1 VAPVRPKSQE
11 PGVSMFGPIGM
22 PELIIILVIALIVFG
37 PRKLPDLGRSLGR
50 SLSEFKRASSEL
62 RSTLED
68 EIRVE
73 EKQDQ
78 PGSTSANTTAST
90 STTSETKTTSESATS
105 DTSANHTPNAGTG
118 V

>member
-1 VAPVRPKSQE
+1 
-11 PGVSMFGPIGM
+11 M

-73 EKQDQ
+73 EKQEQ
-78 PGSTSANTTAST
+78 PGSTSADTTASA
-90 STTSETKTTSESATS
+90 STTSETKTTSESAAS

-118 V
+118 A

>member
-1 VAPVRPKSQE
+1 
-11 PGVSMFGPIGM
+11 MFGPVGM
-22 PELIIILVIALIVFG
+22 PELVIILVIALIVFG

-73 EKQDQ
+73 EKQEQ
-78 PGSTSANTTAST
+78 PRSTSTDTTAST
-90 STTSETKTTSESATS
+90 STTSETKTTSESAAS
-105 DTSANHTPNAGTG
+105 DTSANHTPTAGTG
-118 V
+118 T

>member
-1 VAPVRPKSQE
+1 
-11 PGVSMFGPIGM
+11 MFGPVGM

-78 PGSTSANTTAST
+78 PGSTTEST

-118 V
+118 A